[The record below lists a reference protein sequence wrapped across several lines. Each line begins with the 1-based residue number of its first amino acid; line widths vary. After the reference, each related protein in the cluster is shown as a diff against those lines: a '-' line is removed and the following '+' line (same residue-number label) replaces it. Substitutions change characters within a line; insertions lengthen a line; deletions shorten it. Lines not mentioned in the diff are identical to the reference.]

1 MLNHI
6 TRRHFNQSLAAISL
20 YGATQ
25 NSHIVA
31 AQEKPDAS
39 VAKARQRTAVGAN
52 VAATVHPLASHAALN
67 TYKLGGNAIDAAIA
81 AALCLGVVDGHNSGL
96 GGGCLMLIRTQGGAI
111 HAIDGRETLSDAGI
125 LNAFDLVS
133 GGW

>member
-39 VAKARQRTAVGAN
+39 VAKARQRTAPPWLSSVIVVAIFVMLCVTINFRAFSEMREEVSQHDRLAAQIQNLMDEN
-52 VAATVHPLASHAALN
+52 VAL
-67 TYKLGGNAIDAAIA
+67 
-81 AALCLGVVDGHNSGL
+81 
-96 GGGCLMLIRTQGGAI
+96 QEEI
-111 HAIDGRETLSDAGI
+111 HTLKSDPNVIGREAKRIGI
-125 LNAFDLVS
+125 GVKNQ
-133 GGW
+133 